1 MNSLVG
7 KFISAWVHPWAAVQG
22 VKDEG
27 EQTSIVPSM
36 IFIVV
41 MGLLSGIITA
51 VMGMVFPPANAVGAG
66 KAFVWLAVLVV
77 PVVSFLGSF
86 LGAFIIFGLVDG
98 ILKGTSEQYKTA
110 YRLLAVLA
118 AFSPIS
124 ALLAPIPKV
133 GQFLAIAVNVWAT
146 IVMIRGIIVVR
157 DTPPVRT
164 WVACGILFAFL
175 FLLGIFDRVAAQ
187 RNLPGAPL
195 GDLEAGLGG
204 DLGGLDAELQNLAND
219 AKAPAA
225 PADTQ
230 KK

>member
-1 MNSLVG
+1 MNSIVG
-7 KFISAWVHPWAAVQG
+7 RFISAWVHPWAAMQG
-22 VKDEG
+22 VRDEG
-27 EQTSIVPSM
+27 EQASIVPSM

-41 MGLLSGIITA
+41 MGLISGLVTA
-51 VMGMVFPPANAVGAG
+51 VMGMIVPPANVAGTG

-77 PVVSFLGSF
+77 PVVSFIGSF

-98 ILKGTSEQYKTA
+98 ILKGSAAQYKTA

-118 AFSPIS
+118 AFSPVS
-124 ALLAPIPKV
+124 ALLAPIPTV
-133 GQFLAIAVNVWAT
+133 GQFLAIGVNVWAT

-175 FLLGIFDRVAAQ
+175 FLLGIFARVAAQ

-195 GDLEAGLGG
+195 GDFEAGLGG
-204 DLGGLDAELQNLAND
+204 DLGGLDAELQSLADD
-219 AKAPAA
+219 AKAAPAA
-225 PADTQ
+225 GDT